1 LSSPTKRDTVK
12 KARTARSAFSSLC
25 TCTYRACIRPFGY
38 LAFVVALGALAV
50 AAWLLGDRHE
60 LGFFVGRLNEMI
72 WRYPEVTRRGVQM
85 AWLVWLVLFG
95 IAISPLDP
103 FASRWDEVLLGAL
116 AVGVLWRW
124 MFAARRVGR

>member
-1 LSSPTKRDTVK
+1 VETTG
-12 KARTARSAFSSLC
+12 TARSASDSLRAFS
-25 TCTYRACIRPFGY
+25 RACTRPFGY

-50 AAWLLGDRHE
+50 AARLLSDAHE
-60 LGFFVGRLNEMI
+60 LGFFAGRLNAII

-85 AWLVWLVLFG
+85 AWLAWTVFLG

-103 FASRWDEVLLGAL
+103 IASRWDEVLLGAL
-116 AVGVLWRW
+116 AAGVLWRR